1 MSKENWTEVI
11 NSNQAKKISFSALW
25 NYRDLIVLFV
35 RRDFVKEFKQTILGP
50 LWFVIQPIFQTCIVL
65 FMFGKVG
72 GLGPQG
78 IPQVSFY
85 LGGVLMWNLFSE
97 NLIKTSET
105 FRANANI
112 FGKVYYPRL
121 VMPIAQILTSFLK
134 LLVQLVIFFVAYFYE
149 LYNSPAIEPNWGI
162 ALVPVYFIITAVM
175 GMGLGLIISS
185 LTTKYWDLRFLVQFG
200 VQLMMFVSTVTVSYA
215 VLADKPDWMQNAI
228 MANPVSSLIE
238 AFRFSFLG
246 PLGGEIFV
254 PGLIYSCSFAVI
266 TLLLGIFIFNK
277 VEKNFMDTV

>member
-1 MSKENWTEVI
+1 M
-11 NSNQAKKISFSALW
+11 
-25 NYRDLIVLFV
+25 
-35 RRDFVKEFKQTILGP
+35 
-50 LWFVIQPIFQTCIVL
+50 
-65 FMFGKVG
+65 
-72 GLGPQG
+72 
-78 IPQVSFY
+78 
-85 LGGVLMWNLFSE
+85 
-97 NLIKTSET
+97 
-105 FRANANI
+105 
-112 FGKVYYPRL
+112 
-121 VMPIAQILTSFLK
+121 
-134 LLVQLVIFFVAYFYE
+134 QLVIFFVAYFYE

>member
-1 MSKENWTEVI
+1 MSQKWNEI
-11 NSNQAKKISFSALW
+11 ISSGNSKRISIRELW
-25 NYRDLIVLFV
+25 SYRDLVVLLV

-65 FMFGKVG
+65 FMFGKIG

-78 IPQVSFY
+78 IPQISFY

-97 NLIKTSET
+97 NLVKTSET

-134 LLVQLVIFFVAYFYE
+134 LLVQLSIFFVAYFYE
-149 LYNSPAIEPNWGI
+149 LYTSPAIEPNVGI
-162 ALVPVYFIITAVM
+162 LLVPVYFMVAAILGT
-175 GMGLGLIISS
+175 GLGLIISS

-200 VQLMMFVSTVTVSYA
+200 VQLLMFVSTVTVSFS
-215 VLADKPDWMQNAI
+215 VLADKPVWMQNAI
-228 MANPVSSLIE
+228 VANPVSSIIE
-238 AFRFSFLG
+238 AFRNAFLG
-246 PLGGEIFV
+246 PLGGEIYV
-254 PGLIYSCSFAVI
+254 PGLIYSCSFALVSLILGVI
-266 TLLLGIFIFNK
+266 IFNR

>member
-1 MSKENWTEVI
+1 MMSENWNEI
-11 NSNQAKKISFSALW
+11 ISSGKSKKISLRELW
-25 NYRDLIVLFV
+25 SYRDLVILFV

-65 FMFGKVG
+65 FMFGKIG

-78 IPQVSFY
+78 IPQISFY

-97 NLIKTSET
+97 NLVKTSET

-121 VMPIAQILTSFLK
+121 VMPIAQIITSFLK
-134 LLVQLVIFFVAYFYE
+134 LLVQLSIFFVAYFYE
-149 LYNSPAIEPNWGI
+149 LYSSPAIDPNIGI
-162 ALVPVYFIITAVM
+162 LLVPVYFLIAAILGT
-175 GMGLGLIISS
+175 GLGLIISS

-200 VQLMMFVSTVTVSYA
+200 VQLLMFVSTVTVSFS
-215 VLADKPDWMQNAI
+215 VLADKPVWMQNAI
-228 MANPVSSLIE
+228 VANPVSSIIE
-238 AFRFSFLG
+238 AFRNAFLG
-246 PLGGEIFV
+246 PLGGEIYV
-254 PGLIYSCSFAVI
+254 PGLIYSCTFAVLSLI
-266 TLLLGIFIFNK
+266 VGIIIFNR